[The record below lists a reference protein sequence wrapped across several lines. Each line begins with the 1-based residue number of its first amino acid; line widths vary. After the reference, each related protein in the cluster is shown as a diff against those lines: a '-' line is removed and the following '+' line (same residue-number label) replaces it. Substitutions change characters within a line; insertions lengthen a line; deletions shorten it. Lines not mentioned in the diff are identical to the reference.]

1 MSDGPD
7 REAVADLL
15 RTRKIAP
22 GLTGGDLS
30 IVSTKGISH
39 DHWRIGTTGLV
50 LRIPRMNQWGM
61 GAGDALRYQEIAFR
75 RASESGCTPRFSA
88 RLEPDEPLPLGA
100 LIVEEI
106 RGRAPELP
114 GDLGAIADALSALH
128 AMDPVPQ
135 SDMPPLHIHHNPVAS
150 TLQAIEEQAEHLAA
164 AQLDRLTEESI
175 RTELDWAREFAAH
188 GEPDFELS
196 FVGTDTHPGNFLID
210 RNGKAWFVDLEKALY
225 GAAPIDLAHASLA
238 TSTGWD
244 PDCRGA
250 LTRDDV
256 QRFYQRYLDAAG
268 RDRAATLGPWLLPL
282 RRLTWLRTITW
293 FARWKASWS
302 TQDDHAAARDERMT
316 AHIRRHVEFCFDPAN
331 IAECRRDWLAP
342 RALTI

>member
-1 MSDGPD
+1 MSDSPD
-7 REAVADLL
+7 RGAVAALL
-15 RTRKIAP
+15 RSRKIAS
-22 GLTGGDLS
+22 GLTGSDLDTL
-30 IVSTKGISH
+30 STKGVSH
-39 DHWRIGTTGLV
+39 DHWRIGTTGMV
-50 LRIPRMNQWGM
+50 LRIPRMNQWGL
-61 GAGDALRYQEIAFR
+61 GAGEALRYQEVAFR
-75 RASESGCTPRFSA
+75 RASESGCTPRFIA
-88 RLEPDEPLPLGA
+88 RLEPDDALPLGA
-100 LIVEEI
+100 LVVEEI
-106 RGRAPELP
+106 AGRAPVLP
-114 GDLGAIADALSALH
+114 DDLGAIADALSALH
-128 AMDPVPQ
+128 GMEPVPQ
-135 SDMPPLHIHHNPVAS
+135 PDMPPLQVHRNPVAS
-150 TLQAIEEQAEHLAA
+150 TLQVIEEQAEHLSA

-175 RTELDWAREFAAH
+175 RSELEWAREFAAH
-188 GEPDFELS
+188 GEPDFDLC

-210 RNGKAWFVDLEKALY
+210 TDGKAWFVDLEKALY

-244 PDCRGA
+244 PDCRGT

-268 RDRAATLGPWLLPL
+268 RDRAATLGAWLLPL

-302 TQDDHAAARDERMT
+302 TQQDHAAARDERMA
-316 AHIRRHVEFCFDPAN
+316 AHVRRHVEYCFDPEN